1 MKNHNSYKF
10 VGFFLVLFLFAASL
24 TFAQESQTKKADI
37 VKKTTYTKTVNMD
50 KKDCKTVCP
59 YSKKKQAKMTSKN
72 KDNCSSACKAKHGKQ
87 LKAEQMKAK
96 QIKVN
101 TTDKVK
107 MTQTMKDGHKCNVQ
121 CKNGC
126 TAKS

>member
-10 VGFFLVLFLFAASL
+10 IGFFLVLFLFAASL
-24 TFAQESQTKKADI
+24 TFAQESQTKKTDVI
-37 VKKTTYTKTVNMD
+37 KKASVTKSIDTAKKNCNSKDYTSST
-50 KKDCKTVCP
+50 CTH
-59 YSKKKQAKMTSKN
+59 SKAKEAKMTSK
-72 KDNCSSACKAKHGKQ
+72 KNCGTDCKANHGSK
-87 LKAEQMKAK
+87 MKAK

-107 MTQTMKDGHKCNVQ
+107 MTQTMKDGHKCNDQ

>member
-10 VGFFLVLFLFAASL
+10 IGFFLVLFLFAASL

-59 YSKKKQAKMTSKN
+59 YSKTKQAKMTSKN
-72 KDNCSSACKAKHGKQ
+72 KDNRSSACKAKHGKQ
-87 LKAEQMKAK
+87 LKAKQMKASAAG
-96 QIKVN
+96 
-101 TTDKVK
+101 KVK
-107 MTQTMKDGHKCNVQ
+107 MTQTMKDGHKCNDQ